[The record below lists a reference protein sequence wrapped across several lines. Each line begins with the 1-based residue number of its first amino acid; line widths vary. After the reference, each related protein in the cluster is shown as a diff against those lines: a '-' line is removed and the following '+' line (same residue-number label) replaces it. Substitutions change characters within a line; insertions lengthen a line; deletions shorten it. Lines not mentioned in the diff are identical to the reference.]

1 LKNKK
6 VQFYFL
12 KIENKKIKRD
22 KKMALPSFKIERN
35 INELN
40 SIPLPLI
47 LYYGRQLINDFNTI
61 ENNLV
66 QYIEVYQISN
76 NQITNRICMYSN
88 YWIYINFQNIANETW
103 YYHIRFN
110 APRDNNTY
118 YLFNSY
124 VNNTAGIFEEMNLI
138 ERDGV
143 RIQY

>member
-1 LKNKK
+1 
-6 VQFYFL
+6 
-12 KIENKKIKRD
+12 
-22 KKMALPSFKIERN
+22 MALPCFKIERN

-47 LYYGRQLINDFNTI
+47 LYYGRQIMNDFNTI

-66 QYIEVYQISN
+66 QYIEVYQVSN

-88 YWIYINFQNIANETW
+88 YWIHINFQNIANETW

-110 APRDNNTY
+110 APQDNNTY
-118 YLFNSY
+118 YLFNSFI
-124 VNNTAGIFEEMNLI
+124 NNTAGIFEEINLI